1 MIQIPWR
8 RVAGVAL
15 VMCLLLANTSY
26 AETTQD
32 NINDAKNQIEDL
44 KDQKKDAEDTVND
57 ISGKKDALESDLSG
71 LNGQLSDIVAQIND
85 LEGQI
90 SDKQGEID
98 QAKEDLAAA
107 ETQSA
112 KQYEDMKLRIQFM
125 YENGSTP
132 VWQMLAEAE
141 SFSDFLNRT
150 EYITDINAYDRK
162 KLVEYQD
169 LQEQIAAQ
177 KEDLESDMTE
187 LVAMQD
193 DMKKKQANV
202 SSLINTTK
210 ANLAQT
216 QEDLAD
222 AQSNVAD
229 LEDKINQMVEYEK
242 QLEIQKAKEDAARL
256 AAIKE
261 QEKEDTSTVVYV
273 PTDSDQYLLGAIIQC
288 EAGGEGE
295 DGMKAVAGVVMNR
308 VHAKGGEYARVGQGS
323 IRNIIFQPYQFVCA
337 SETEGGA
344 YNPQN
349 IYNMRPEQI
358 HYDIADWAIAGNRL
372 PDVADS
378 LWFYN
383 PFGPTCR
390 SFFPS
395 KVGYWQTR
403 IGDHCFYNPT
413 DAYYQT

>member
-8 RVAGVAL
+8 RVAGAAL

-107 ETQSA
+107 EAQSA

-261 QEKEDTSTVVYV
+261 QEKEDTSTAVYV

-288 EAGGEGE
+288 EAGGESY
-295 DGMKAVAGVVMNR
+295 DGKLAVGSVVINRVKSSYFPNSVSGVIYQSGQFSPVASGRLAYRLEAGVDGSCLQAAQDVLN
-308 VHAKGGEYARVGQGS
+308 GNITVGCLYFRQNNGIIQGTV
-323 IRNIIFQPYQFVCA
+323 I
-337 SETEGGA
+337 
-344 YNPQN
+344 
-349 IYNMRPEQI
+349 
-358 HYDIADWAIAGNRL
+358 GNH
-372 PDVADS
+372 V
-378 LWFYN
+378 FY
-383 PFGPTCR
+383 
-390 SFFPS
+390 
-395 KVGYWQTR
+395 
-403 IGDHCFYNPT
+403 
-413 DAYYQT
+413 

>member
-8 RVAGVAL
+8 RVAGAAL

-107 ETQSA
+107 EAQSA

-288 EAGGEGE
+288 EAGGESY
-295 DGMKAVAGVVMNR
+295 DGKLAVGSVVINRVKSSYFPNSVSGVIYQSGQFSPVASGRLAYRLEAGVD
-308 VHAKGGEYARVGQGS
+308 GS
-323 IRNIIFQPYQFVCA
+323 CLQAAQDDPRQLRAALVVAFEMRSPVRPDAAADRLGNGMQKRAPAHHHSLKHIF
-337 SETEGGA
+337 
-344 YNPQN
+344 
-349 IYNMRPEQI
+349 R
-358 HYDIADWAIAGNRL
+358 
-372 PDVADS
+372 
-378 LWFYN
+378 
-383 PFGPTCR
+383 CR
-390 SFFPS
+390 
-395 KVGYWQTR
+395 R
-403 IGDHCFYNPT
+403 IEKENTKC
-413 DAYYQT
+413 

>member
-8 RVAGVAL
+8 RVAGAAL

-107 ETQSA
+107 EAQSA

-222 AQSNVAD
+222 AQSTSRTWRIRSTRWSSTRSSWRSRRRRRTLRVWR
-229 LEDKINQMVEYEK
+229 
-242 QLEIQKAKEDAARL
+242 RL
-256 AAIKE
+256 RSRRRRIPPPWSMCRRTV
-261 QEKEDTSTVVYV
+261 TSTCLEQ
-273 PTDSDQYLLGAIIQC
+273 SSS
-288 EAGGEGE
+288 
-295 DGMKAVAGVVMNR
+295 
-308 VHAKGGEYARVGQGS
+308 AR
-323 IRNIIFQPYQFVCA
+323 RA
-337 SETEGGA
+337 E
-344 YNPQN
+344 
-349 IYNMRPEQI
+349 
-358 HYDIADWAIAGNRL
+358 
-372 PDVADS
+372 
-378 LWFYN
+378 
-383 PFGPTCR
+383 
-390 SFFPS
+390 
-395 KVGYWQTR
+395 
-403 IGDHCFYNPT
+403 NPT
-413 DAYYQT
+413 TGSLRSEAL